1 MSPPDSSALTLEGT
15 LIALEYPR
23 TDVLECVADAY
34 VRLAAAHGAK
44 NVLVLKRHPA
54 GLEELERALAGA
66 SREAGLVPAPNV
78 ESLPE
83 HASKVIEAF
92 DPTIDRLEYE
102 ERIELISL
110 VIAGAKRDIP
120 PYLERAREHE
130 SFARDVGQ
138 LLLEVTRQR
147 HTGSKTE
154 NGDIHPS
161 LEFLY
166 AMNDR
171 FHAELDARGFIER
184 ADVIPRAVD
193 VLEDNADGVRDRIT
207 AGVDAVLAVQF
218 EEFRE
223 LDRRYL
229 AALTGDTDLVCVGQR
244 HASVERTRVEPG
256 SLETIA
262 DSLEHRHPARS
273 APSGVRHRPIINWLA
288 TGSVDDVHS
297 DCHRSVQAA
306 ADTSSGQS
314 GTGVQPHAFRI
325 RTETAREQTRLVAT
339 EIGSL
344 RDRHDW
350 SYDEFVVGVSR
361 AERVPWARRRLREA
375 GVPTATIGT
384 PSLATDPAVA
394 ELYAV
399 IRAQQTLE
407 HEATEIGAE
416 TPTDAIDWDEAVL
429 RRLEARVD
437 SFSPELLVECQD
449 HAVHTTL
456 DRWIERTAL
465 KGRIADGE
473 SWVDAREQFDSVE
486 RIREIARFVERTD
499 LVSPDWD
506 GVQRMVART
515 IEYDAPH
522 VHTIDS
528 STAEGGVT
536 VCPVDELAYAT
547 ANAVFVLDCNDT
559 VYPGSQ
565 FLTSLFPTAWVRS
578 MDAFP
583 AVTDPT
589 IGELEETFETV
600 TDPESVSDRF
610 ETYHVERGRRR
621 LALASRA
628 ATDRLYFCSY
638 ERETDGLRRTHD
650 ESRYVRELQAS
661 SSIRIADVEPTTQ
674 DGRVYG
680 PQRTLESLL
689 GEPWGELERVRR
701 RASMGEPVD
710 LAETESHFQ
719 EMALLLEDDGLD
731 PTLREAIRTQ
741 FEFAAG
747 EVRR

>member
-1 MSPPDSSALTLEGT
+1 MSSPGLPAPTLEGT
-15 LIALEYPR
+15 LVALEYPR
-23 TDVLECVADAY
+23 TDVLECVADEY
-34 VRLAAAHGAK
+34 VRLAETHGAR
-44 NVLVLKRHPA
+44 NVLVVKRHPA
-54 GLEELERALAGA
+54 GLEELERVLASA
-66 SREAGLVPAPNV
+66 SREAGMVPTPNV
-78 ESLPE
+78 EALPE

-120 PYLERAREHE
+120 PYLERAREHD

-147 HTGSKTE
+147 HTQSKLE
-154 NGDIHPS
+154 NGDDIHPC
-161 LEFLY
+161 LEFLFT
-166 AMNDR
+166 MNDR

-184 ADVIPRAVD
+184 ADVIPRAVES
-193 VLEDNADGVRDRIT
+193 LENNADGVRDRTT
-207 AGVDAVLAVQF
+207 AGVDAVLAIQF

-229 AALTGDTDLVCVGQR
+229 AALTNDIELVCVGQR

-256 SLETIA
+256 ALETISE
-262 DSLEHRHPARS
+262 SLNIRQTSRS
-273 APSGVRHRPIINWLA
+273 EPVGPPHAPIIRWLA
-288 TGSVDDVHS
+288 TG
-297 DCHRSVQAA
+297 AF
-306 ADTSSGQS
+306 ADEQEEIRGRA
-314 GTGVQPHAFRI
+314 HAYRI

-350 SYDEFVVGVSR
+350 SYDELVVAVPR
-361 AERVPWARRRLREA
+361 AERVPWTRRRLREA
-375 GVPTATIGT
+375 GIPTATIDT

-407 HEATEIGAE
+407 HEAVEIDSE
-416 TPTDAIDWDEAVL
+416 TPTDAIDWDDAVI
-429 RRLEARVD
+429 RRLAARVD
-437 SFSPELLVECQD
+437 SFSPELLIECRD

-456 DRWIERTAL
+456 ERWIERTDL
-465 KGRIADGE
+465 KGRIADGG
-473 SWVDAREQFDSVE
+473 SWIDAREQFDSVE
-486 RIREIARFVERTD
+486 RILDIARFVERTD

-522 VHTIDS
+522 VHTIAS

-547 ANAVFVLDCNDT
+547 YNAVFVLDCNDGI
-559 VYPGSQ
+559 YPGSQ
-565 FLTSLFPTAWVRS
+565 FLTSLFPTAWLRS

-589 IGELEETFETV
+589 VTELEDTFRTL
-600 TDPESVSDRF
+600 TDPETVGDRF
-610 ETYHVERGRRR
+610 ETYHVERARRR

-628 ATDRLYFCSY
+628 ATNRLYLCSY

-650 ESRYVRELQAS
+650 ESRYVRELRAS
-661 SSIRIADVEPTTQ
+661 SSITITDVEPTTQ

-680 PQRTLESLL
+680 PQRTLESVL